1 MPSKDKKITRRAE
14 EVTPFYVMDLLDR
27 AKEMESK
34 GENVIH
40 FEVGE
45 PDFET
50 PPCIRDAAKKAIDEK
65 KLGYSP
71 SLGLPELREALA
83 ERYLRV
89 YGVNI
94 SPERVVITSGSS
106 PALQMIFGML
116 LEEGDEVIMTDP
128 HYACYANFVRFFG
141 GKPVFIETRES
152 SNFRFDPDM
161 ISAAITARTKA
172 ILVNSP
178 ANPTGVLMPE
188 EDMKAI
194 AAMGINVV
202 SDEIYHGLCYEGEEH
217 SMLEYDRDAFIIDG
231 FSKRYAMTGWRLG
244 YAIVPDGYVRPM
256 QRLVQNFFISAPV
269 ISQWAGLA
277 ALEKAGD
284 DLAMMRSSYD
294 KRRRFLISGLEK
306 IGLEISSIPAGAFY
320 IFVNM
325 RRYTSDSLPFVYD
338 LLDKAK
344 VAVTPGIDFGSA
356 GEGHIRLSYAISEE
370 LMAEGL
376 RRIARY
382 LDAFSV
388 SLDE

>member
-1 MPSKDKKITRRAE
+1 MASKEKKIARRIE

-27 AKEMESK
+27 AKEMESR
-34 GENVIH
+34 GEDVVH

-50 PPCIRDAAKKAIDEK
+50 PFCIRDSTKRAIDEK

-71 SLGLPELREALA
+71 SLGLPELREAVA
-83 ERYLRV
+83 ERYLRI

-141 GKPVFIETRES
+141 GKPVFIETNES
-152 SNFRFDPDM
+152 DNFRFDTER
-161 ISAAITARTKA
+161 IASAITGRTKA
-172 ILVNSP
+172 VLVNSP
-178 ANPTGVLMPE
+178 ANPTGVIMSV

-217 SMLEYDRDAFIIDG
+217 SMLEYDKEAFVVDG
-231 FSKRYAMTGWRLG
+231 FSKRYAMTGWRIG
-244 YAIVPDGYVRPM
+244 YAIVPDSYVRPM

-277 ALEKAGD
+277 ALEKADD
-284 DLAMMRSSYD
+284 DLAMMRKSYD
-294 KRRRFLISGLEK
+294 ARRRFLLSGLER
-306 IGLEISSIPAGAFY
+306 IGLEVSSVPTGAFY
-320 IFVNM
+320 VFVNM
-325 RRYTSDSLPFVYD
+325 RRYTSDSLSFAYD

-344 VAVTPGIDFGSA
+344 VAVTPGIDFGPA
-356 GEGHIRLSYAISEE
+356 GEGHMRFSYAISED
-370 LMAEGL
+370 LMEEGL
-376 RRIARY
+376 QRIARY
-382 LDAFSV
+382 LDSFST
-388 SLDE
+388 SLDK